1 MSYKAVMGMYTDGN
15 VYGVY
20 IYTYDDDDNLTVLL
34 DKKYDA
40 KMTTEQ
46 IIEVKTEFDNLSED
60 ISKEISI
67 RFYVS
72 CNTSYELANSGPFIS
87 LWPGS
92 LAMLEELFEKGDIRI

>member
-1 MSYKAVMGMYTDGN
+1 VRYKSGMGIYTDGN

-20 IYTYDDDDNLTVLL
+20 MSIFNDEGDFIVVL

-40 KMTTEQ
+40 KMTAEQ
-46 IIEVKTEFDNLSED
+46 VLEVKTEYDKLDED
-60 ISKEISI
+60 IKKEVRIQ
-67 RFYVS
+67 FHVL
-72 CNTSYELANSGPFIS
+72 CNTSYEIENSFPFMS

>member
-1 MSYKAVMGMYTDGN
+1 MGIYTDGN

-60 ISKEISI
+60 IRKEMRIQ
-67 RFYVS
+67 FHVS
-72 CNTSYELANSGPFIS
+72 CTTSYELHNNTPFMC

-92 LAMLEELFEKGDIRI
+92 QTMLEELFEKGDIRI